1 MDQHSP
7 TPRIDVKAF
16 AKTQSLLS
24 EQTPLGKFE
33 RLMQDCVGKLTGEVA
48 WSALGSMRPSMSGGQ
63 SAWLHLTASAV
74 VPVTCQRCLGVV
86 DLSLHVD
93 QDFRFVAD
101 EATALAEDDE
111 SAEDLL
117 VLSHDL
123 DVLEL
128 VEDELLMALPIVP
141 MHEACESEHAQ
152 TLTANAGDGGDDKP
166 HPFAALAALR
176 TRKD

>member
-1 MDQHSP
+1 MDKHSP
-7 TPRIDVKAF
+7 TPRIDVKTF
-16 AKTQSLLS
+16 AKTHALVS
-24 EQTPLGKFE
+24 EQTPLGQFE
-33 RLMQDCVGKLTGEVA
+33 RLSQDCVGEVLGEVA
-48 WSALGSMRPSMSGGQ
+48 WSVQGSMQASASGGQ
-63 SAWLHLTASAV
+63 SAWLHMKASAV
-74 VPVTCQRCLGVV
+74 VPLTCQRCLSLV
-86 DLSLHVD
+86 DVPLSID

-101 EATALAEDDE
+101 EATALAEDDA

-117 VLSHDL
+117 VISHDF

-141 MHEACESEHAQ
+141 MHESCESEHAQ
-152 TLTANAGDGGDDKP
+152 TLADDADNVGDDKP

>member
-1 MDQHSP
+1 MDKHPLS
-7 TPRIDVKAF
+7 PRIDVKPF
-16 AKTQSLLS
+16 AKAQMRLADP
-24 EQTPLGKFE
+24 TPLGQFK
-33 RLMQDCVGKLTGEVA
+33 RLSQDCAGEARGEVA
-48 WSALGSMRPSMSGGQ
+48 WSVQGSMRPSASGGQ

-74 VPVTCQRCLGVV
+74 VPLTCQRCLGGV
-86 DLSLHVD
+86 DVRLHVD
-93 QDFRFVAD
+93 QEFRFVAD
-101 EATALAEDDE
+101 EATALAEDDA

-141 MHEACESEHAQ
+141 MHDFCESQHTPTSLGEDAV
-152 TLTANAGDGGDDKP
+152 AEDDKP

-176 TRKD
+176 IRKD

>member
-1 MDQHSP
+1 MDKHSP
-7 TPRIDVKAF
+7 TPRIDVKPF
-16 AKTQSLLS
+16 AKAQIHLA
-24 EQTPLGKFE
+24 EQTPLGQFR
-33 RLMQDCVGKLTGEVA
+33 RLSQDCVGEVTGEVR
-48 WSALGSMRPSMSGGQ
+48 WSVRGSMQPSASGGQ
-63 SAWLHLTASAV
+63 SAWLHLSAQAV
-74 VPVTCQRCLGVV
+74 VPVTCQRCLGMV
-86 DLSLHVD
+86 DLSLNVS
-93 QDFRFVAD
+93 QEFRFVAD

-141 MHEACESEHAQ
+141 MHETCESEHAPTSSNQ
-152 TLTANAGDGGDDKP
+152 VEGGDDEKP

-176 TRKD
+176 IHKD